1 MKVVIAEKPSVAREL
16 AKVFGA
22 TTKRN
27 GYIEGKGYSFTW
39 AFGHL
44 LQLAP
49 PQEYGFIG
57 WRRQHLPMLPKKFKL
72 AIRKVKTKDGFVDD
86 PSVKKQLDII
96 KQLFDEATEI
106 IVATDAGREGE
117 LIFRYI
123 YYFLKCKK
131 PFKRLWISSQTDEAI
146 KDGFRNLKPGTD
158 FDTLFNS
165 AHCRSESDWLVG
177 MNATQ
182 ALSISAGS
190 RSVLSL
196 GRVQTPTLAMIC
208 ARYLE
213 STNFVPQKFYQLSIL
228 VDKDGQLFKAISVN
242 NFEEKEDAEVLFEK
256 IEDVKSG
263 FSLGAEIVDVEAK
276 PRKEP
281 PPLLHDLSSLQQ
293 EANKKKGFTADQTL
307 GLLQNLYES
316 KLVSYP
322 RTGSRYIGDDVFAG
336 IPALIDQA
344 RSHPDF
350 GKQAEFL
357 LTIPL
362 NKRSVNAKKVT
373 DHHAVLPTGE
383 PAYNL
388 SGDKQAIYDM
398 IVGRMLEAFHKECIK
413 EITKI
418 TIAAGSIFIANG
430 TVIRSAGWRAVLNDN
445 EEDKKDEDNPSLPK
459 VKAGEFLPIAD
470 KALLEKQTKPKPM
483 FNEASLLKALET
495 SGKEIE
501 DEELR
506 YAMKDTGLGTPAT
519 RASII
524 ETLITREYITREKR
538 NLIPSK
544 KGLAVYDVVKDQ
556 KIAQAELT
564 GQWEKRLE
572 EIRTGASVVDF
583 KAEITEYTRT
593 ITNELLTAGVSLLNK
608 MEPLAK

>member
-1 MKVVIAEKPSVAREL
+1 MKIVIAEKPSVAREL

-22 TTKRN
+22 TTKKD

-49 PQEYGFIG
+49 PQEYGYIG
-57 WRRQHLPMLPKKFKL
+57 WRRQHLPMLPLKFKL
-72 AIRKVKTKDGFVDD
+72 GIRKIKTKDGLVED
-86 PSVKKQLDII
+86 PGVRKQLDII
-96 KQLFDEATEI
+96 KKLFDEATEI

-146 KDGFRNLKPGTD
+146 KEGFRNLKPGID
-158 FDTLFNS
+158 YDTLFNS

-208 ARYLE
+208 SRFLE
-213 STNFVPQKFYQLSIL
+213 IKNFVPQTYHQLAIQI
-228 VDKDGQLFKAISVN
+228 DKNGQLFRAMSQN
-242 NFEEKEDAEVLFEK
+242 NFDKKEDAEAAFAK
-256 IEDVKSG
+256 IEDTESG
-263 FSLGAEIVDVEAK
+263 FSNGGKIVGVEAK

-293 EANKKKGFTADQTL
+293 EANKKKSLTADQTL
-307 GLLQNLYES
+307 NILQGLYES
-316 KLVSYP
+316 KLITYP

-336 IPALIDQA
+336 VPQLISKLTTHQT
-344 RSHPDF
+344 F
-350 GKQAEFL
+350 GKQAEYL
-357 LTIPL
+357 GGVTL

-373 DHHAVLPTGE
+373 DHHAIIPTGE
-383 PAYNL
+383 SPYQL
-388 SGDKQAIYDM
+388 TGDKQALYDM
-398 IVGRMLEAFHKECIK
+398 IAGRMLEAFHQECVK

-418 TIAAGSIFIANG
+418 TVESGTIFIANG
-430 TVIRSAGWRAVLNDN
+430 TVIRTAGWRSVFNDN
-445 EEDKKDEDNPSLPK
+445 EEEKKDEENPSLPRVK
-459 VKAGEFLPIAD
+459 VGEALPIVK
-470 KALLEKQTKPKPM
+470 KALLDKQTKPKAL

-495 SGKEIE
+495 SGKDIE

-506 YAMKDTGLGTPAT
+506 YAMKDSGLGTPAT
-519 RASII
+519 RAAII
-524 ETLITREYITREKR
+524 ETLISREYVSREKR
-538 NLIPSK
+538 NLVPTE
-544 KGLAVYDVVKDQ
+544 KGLAVYDVVKDK

-572 EIRTGASVVDF
+572 EIRSGASVADF
-583 KAEITEYTRT
+583 KAEIAEYTKT
-593 ITNELLTAGVSLLNK
+593 ITNELLLAGVGMFKN
-608 MEPLAK
+608 